1 MMEYQ
6 KMINLLDNTP
16 NQPSKFRTKNWVEL
30 TDELR
35 NIIKSCAQFTNCIR
49 EINNTQIDNAKDID
63 IVMSMYNLIES
74 SDDYS
79 KTSGSLWHYYRD
91 EPYLN
96 ANGAI
101 ADFPA
106 DSNNSALFKFKKQQA
121 EQEMMVQKMLRLGYH

>member
-6 KMINLLDNTP
+6 KIINLLDNTP

-121 EQEMMVQKMLRLGYH
+121 E

>member
-6 KMINLLDNTP
+6 KIINLLDNTP

-63 IVMSMYNLIES
+63 IVMSMYNLIEIVIIIL
-74 SDDYS
+74 
-79 KTSGSLWHYYRD
+79 KNLGIW
-91 EPYLN
+91 
-96 ANGAI
+96 
-101 ADFPA
+101 DFM
-106 DSNNSALFKFKKQQA
+106 ALLMRCTIF
-121 EQEMMVQKMLRLGYH
+121 RC

>member
-1 MMEYQ
+1 MEHQ

-121 EQEMMVQKMLRLGYH
+121 E